1 MTNMNIDVDVA
12 KQLKIKYEKFYSTLT
27 EEEQKL
33 FIDAMIVKAMEH
45 MIEKGLIDY
54 EG

>member
-1 MTNMNIDVDVA
+1 MTNMNIDVA
-12 KQLKIKYEKFYSTLT
+12 KSLKIKYEKFYSTLT

-45 MIEKGLIDY
+45 MIEKGLI
-54 EG
+54 EIL

>member
-1 MTNMNIDVDVA
+1 MTNMNIDVA
-12 KQLKIKYEKFYSTLT
+12 KSLKIKYENFYASLS